1 MEIKLKTICRFHT
14 SAAHLG
20 MLLVPS
26 CALQPCVVMGASAWN
41 ALLGLQGKPAFFGD
55 AEIILLIEAV
65 NVNDH

>member
-1 MEIKLKTICRFHT
+1 
-14 SAAHLG
+14 